1 VLDLDLDDDDDD
13 DDCHLLLLFIA
24 MLSRVAIKLIP
35 IDDFTTSRYVVC
47 PGAVESR
54 IEKRREEMAA
64 GTFKDEPQDMLDMML
79 PSLQWG
85 DTTSCWLNSLKS
97 KRKPFLL

>member
-1 VLDLDLDDDDDD
+1 MMMMMMTVIFCFFNCYVKRCYQVNSYDTL
-13 DDCHLLLLFIA
+13 
-24 MLSRVAIKLIP
+24 K
-35 IDDFTTSRYVVC
+35 TTSRYVVC

-85 DTTSCWLNSLKS
+85 WYY
-97 KRKPFLL
+97 LLLAEITEIQEEAVFAVNLEWT

>member
-1 VLDLDLDDDDDD
+1 
-13 DDCHLLLLFIA
+13 
-24 MLSRVAIKLIP
+24 M
-35 IDDFTTSRYVVC
+35 
-47 PGAVESR
+47 ESR

-85 DTTSCWLNSLKS
+85 DTEITEIQEEVVFAVNLE
-97 KRKPFLL
+97 

>member
-1 VLDLDLDDDDDD
+1 
-13 DDCHLLLLFIA
+13 
-24 MLSRVAIKLIP
+24 MLSVAIKLIP
-35 IDDFTTSRYVVC
+35 IDHFTTSRYVVC

-79 PSLQWG
+79 PSLQW
-85 DTTSCWLNSLKS
+85 
-97 KRKPFLL
+97 R

>member
-1 VLDLDLDDDDDD
+1 MMMMMMTVIVVIL
-13 DDCHLLLLFIA
+13 IA

-35 IDDFTTSRYVVC
+35 IDHFTTSRYVVC

-85 DTTSCWLNSLKS
+85 
-97 KRKPFLL
+97 RYYLLLAELIEIQEEAVFAVNLEWT